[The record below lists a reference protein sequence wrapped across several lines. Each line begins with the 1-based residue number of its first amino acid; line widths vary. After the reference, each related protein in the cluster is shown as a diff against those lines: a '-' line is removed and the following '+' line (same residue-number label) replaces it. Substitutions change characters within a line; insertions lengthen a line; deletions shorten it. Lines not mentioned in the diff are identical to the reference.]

1 MLGIDA
7 FRLARLDGWGWM
19 NAKGRRQVYRFL
31 EQYLGKRGWA
41 KSVADGGAVDLDGAI
56 PWYTYPAI
64 TEIARVLPASAKVFE
79 YGSGNSTLWWRA
91 HADEVVSVEHDA
103 DWHAHANTGSGAD
116 IRLRDAG
123 DQTNEAYFDPIREIA
138 KPVPAPPASLDA
150 ATITRRGLT
159 SEPFLSYVAEL
170 MTFPEGYFDVIVVDG
185 MARSACA
192 RLASDRLKPGGFI
205 VFDNSDREEYADAY
219 RFLIDAGF
227 ARMDYW
233 GPGPINAYEWCT
245 SIFTKSLGVFQR

>member
-1 MLGIDA
+1 M
-7 FRLARLDGWGWM
+7 
-19 NAKGRRQVYRFL
+19 GRRQRRQVNRFL

-41 KSVADGGAVDLDGAI
+41 KSVADGEAVDLHGAI

-64 TEIARVLPASAKVFE
+64 TEIARVMPASAKVFE

-91 HADEVVSVEHDA
+91 HADEVVSVEHDP
-103 DWHAHANTGSGAD
+103 DWYGHVNTGSAAD
-116 IRLRDAG
+116 IRLRGSEDL
-123 DQTNEAYFDPIREIA
+123 TNEEHFEVIRQIA
-138 KPVPAPPASLDA
+138 KNMVRAPESLDA
-150 ATITRRGLT
+150 QTVLQRELAT
-159 SEPFLSYVAEL
+159 EPFLSYVGEL
-170 MTFPEGYFDVIVVDG
+170 MTFPQGYFDVIVIDG
-185 MARSACA
+185 MARVACA
-192 RLASDRLKPGGFI
+192 GLASDWLKPGGLI

-245 SIFTKSLGVFQR
+245 SIFTKSLEVFQR